1 MHPSSTAGWQE
12 ERPSRAQGTGVAQPS
27 FSPRLVTDTELET
40 VEHAAIAAAILRCHG
55 NLTLVA
61 EELRILKSTVYLKIP
76 KYFLAKTVHEARAAI
91 PLIGAT
97 KHSVS

>member
-1 MHPSSTAGWQE
+1 MHPSSTAGRQE

-40 VEHAAIAAAILRCHG
+40 VEHAAIAEAILRCHG

-61 EELRILKSTVYLKIP
+61 EELRILKSIP